1 MTDIDEATDILDTF
15 TLQTPAPTATPS
27 PRP

>member
-1 MTDIDEATDILDTF
+1 MADVDEATGIADTF
-15 TLQTPAPTATPS
+15 TLNTPAPTATPS